1 MSSLP
6 IKMKQLGLK
15 ESKRPSGDD
24 NKGFKGW
31 SGGKVKPLASH
42 DDWAGT
48 VKGKTKHTYKNGD

>member
-15 ESKRPSGDD
+15 ESRRPESND
-24 NKGFKGW
+24 NKGFRSKKATAHMGE
-31 SGGKVKPLASH
+31 
-42 DDWAGT
+42 DWAGT